1 MIADRG
7 LEVAPKTYDCLSIL
21 FDGMEDMTLYTN
33 KSFQNGSA
41 ARKVLEYNL
50 ADQAAADRA
59 EVLEAIARGESLE
72 EASADYV
79 SDGAFE
85 EWYGAFCEALR
96 TAAGK

>member
-1 MIADRG
+1 M
-7 LEVAPKTYDCLSIL
+7 
-21 FDGMEDMTLYTN
+21 
-33 KSFQNGSA
+33 
-41 ARKVLEYNL
+41 LEYHL
-50 ADQAAADRA
+50 ADQASADRA

-85 EWYGAFCEALR
+85 EGYGAFCEALC